1 MIYQPHFLYR
11 LKLVFIY
18 LLVKLKF
25 LHPLLPKNFR
35 NELPMGCTDKM
46 FWMAFKSGG
55 KKVYFNYYCT
65 LDEPDSYQPKVAV
78 DPQYQMTEDEI
89 HSFYDNGY
97 LGPFDLIPPTEIAEL
112 REHIIKL
119 GNTESKI
126 FSYANGDYQ
135 FTDLKKG
142 DGKFKSPESLNEKE
156 KYYIDVLNS
165 YERHLE
171 DSVLLN
177 LYTSPAIIERCA
189 QLLGADLGIWHSNF
203 FSVAPHSKGASFHQA
218 SRWYNFDM
226 KEPVLKPAKDGE
238 LYQVTVWIALTDVP
252 EEQSCLLV
260 IPGSH
265 KDVYPMNISTGGGEE
280 GRAYGIYDTHVDYP
294 VTEQNTKTLPAKAGQ
309 FFLLCERMIHGSTDN
324 VTDNRRWAAGCRV
337 IKADTQVFTKTMLEN
352 GMDMRV
358 YGVKNIKLD
367 RWKPILVRGKNI
379 LGYQEPCL
387 EEVALAK
394 SSG

>member
-25 LHPLLPKNFR
+25 LHPFLPKNFR
-35 NELPMGCTDKM
+35 YELPMGCTDKM
-46 FWMAFKSGG
+46 FWQAFKSGG
-55 KKVYFNYYCT
+55 KKVYFNYYCK
-65 LDEPDSYQPKVAV
+65 LEEPDSYKPKVAV
-78 DPQYQMTEDEI
+78 EPQYQMTEDEI
-89 HSFYDNGY
+89 QSFYDNGY
-97 LGPFDLIPPTEIAEL
+97 LGPYDLIPPTEIEEL

-135 FTDLKKG
+135 FSDLRKG

-156 KYYIDVLNS
+156 KYYTFVLNS

-171 DSVLLN
+171 DSVLLD
-177 LYTSPAIIERCA
+177 LYTRPAIIERCA

-203 FSVAPHSKGASFHQA
+203 FPVAPHSKGASFHQA

-226 KEPVLKPAKDGE
+226 KEPALKPAKDGE
-238 LYQVTVWIALTDVP
+238 LYQVTVWIALMDIP

-265 KDVYPMNISTGGGEE
+265 KDVYPMNISTGGGEA
-280 GRAYGIYDTHVDYP
+280 GRAYGIYDAKIDYP
-294 VTEQNTKTLPAKAGQ
+294 TNEKNTKTLPAQAGQ

-324 VTDNRRWAAGCRV
+324 VTDNWRTAAGCRV

-379 LGYQEPCL
+379 LGYQEPSHQ
-387 EEVALAK
+387 EVALAK